1 MAHYALLNE
10 NDVVINIIKGIDET
24 ELIDGLSPEIWY
36 GNFHNMRCVRT
47 SINNNIRGRYAMIG
61 GYYDRELDKFIPRK
75 PFPSWKLNKEECEY
89 YPPVA
94 SPGEGYKWDED
105 TVSWVALPE
114 QPEES

>member
-1 MAHYALLNE
+1 M
-10 NDVVINIIKGIDET
+10 
-24 ELIDGLSPEIWY
+24 
-36 GNFHNMRCVRT
+36 
-47 SINNNIRGRYAMIG
+47 
-61 GYYDRELDKFIPRK
+61 
-75 PFPSWKLNKEECEY
+75 CEY